1 MFDVVLVLLV
11 AGPFFM
17 IRCLAGLD
25 DAVDGLGVVE
35 LEIHAGQDWLL
46 RAHQLIQES
55 WGTSWTECSKFWH
68 ARLVVFNFLSLVT
81 RIIH

>member
-25 DAVDGLGVVE
+25 DAVDGLGVVD
-35 LEIHAGQDWLL
+35 LEIHAGQD
-46 RAHQLIQES
+46 
-55 WGTSWTECSKFWH
+55 
-68 ARLVVFNFLSLVT
+68 
-81 RIIH
+81 